1 MGSYQQRLTDDMKQ
15 AMKAGDKPRLQV
27 VRMLINALKQEQL
40 RLGRDEL
47 ADDEEVQLL
56 RKAVKT
62 RQDSVAQA
70 TQHGRADVAAAETA
84 EIAIIEGYL
93 PAQLTGAELEAKV
106 RALAAEI
113 GWAGPKDMGRFMK
126 EWMARHKG
134 LADGKDVQAAL
145 QKL

>member
-15 AMKAGDKPRLQV
+15 AMKAGDKARLQV
-27 VRMLINALKQEQL
+27 VRMLINGLKQEQL

-47 ADDEEVQLL
+47 ADDEEVALL

-84 EIAIIEGYL
+84 EIAVIEGYL
-93 PAQLTGAELEAKV
+93 PAQMAGTELEAKV
-106 RALAAEI
+106 RDLAAEI
-113 GWAGPKDMGRFMK
+113 GYAGPKDTGRFMK
-126 EWMARHKG
+126 EWMARYKG
-134 LADGKDVQAAL
+134 LASGQDVQAAL
-145 QKL
+145 QKV